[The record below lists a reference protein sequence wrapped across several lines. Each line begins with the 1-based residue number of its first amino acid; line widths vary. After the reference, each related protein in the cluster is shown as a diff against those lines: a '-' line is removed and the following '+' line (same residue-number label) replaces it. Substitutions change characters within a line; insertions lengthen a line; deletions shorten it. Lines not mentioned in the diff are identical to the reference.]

1 RGAGATVSSIGAVVA
16 ESGPSVATTRKTHLP
31 TAFGV
36 PDRSPEGA
44 SVSPGGSSSPAA
56 TEKMVPVAANLYA
69 YGPPTDAGGG
79 DAAVNPIGA
88 PLRTTSAG
96 TPVPRALSWTTTNC
110 RSCPT
115 VSRGGV
121 PDSVA
126 VPFPL
131 SVSVTQSGGGV
142 PANGPVSSL
151 NVGVGL
157 PTAASW

>member
-1 RGAGATVSSIGAVVA
+1 ATAGGC
-16 ESGPSVATTRKTHLP
+16 
-31 TAFGV
+31 
-36 PDRSPEGA
+36 PDG
-44 SVSPGGSSSPAA
+44 SPGGAGGGRGGGSPPAA

-79 DAAVNPIGA
+79 DAAVKPIGA
-88 PLRTTSAG
+88 TLRTTNAG
-96 TPVPRALSWTTTNC
+96 TPVPRALSSTTTNC